1 MARVYVASSWR
12 NQYFPEVVKRLREA
26 GHEVYDFRNPPH
38 GGAGFHWTD
47 IDPNAPDW
55 TYAQYAEGLHHPLAE
70 RQFQADIDALTWAD
84 TCVLVLKNCNPR
96 LRTRAPIPP
105 RGNTGPFRPLN
116 ADSRP
121 SRGKSNP
128 FRPSSVSSVNSCTS
142 SSTASRAVWRSWWK
156 NCNRIGLNINHIGIG
171 LWHRSRMKNSIRP

>member
-47 IDPNAPDW
+47 IDPNAPAW

-84 TCVLVLKNCNPR
+84 TCVLVLPCGRSAHTEAGWMAGAGKRVLAYLPEMVEPELMYKLFDGVAGSLEELVEKLYLDR
-96 LRTRAPIPP
+96 DVQFLRP
-105 RGNTGPFRPLN
+105 
-116 ADSRP
+116 
-121 SRGKSNP
+121 
-128 FRPSSVSSVNSCTS
+128 
-142 SSTASRAVWRSWWK
+142 
-156 NCNRIGLNINHIGIG
+156 GL
-171 LWHRSRMKNSIRP
+171 SE

>member
-1 MARVYVASSWR
+1 MARIYVASSWR

-47 IDPNAPDW
+47 IDPDAPNW

-84 TCVLVLKNCNPR
+84 TCVLVLPCGRSAHTEAGWMAGAGKRVLAYIPEMVEPELMYKLFDGVAGSLEELVEKLQQDKN
-96 LRTRAPIPP
+96 
-105 RGNTGPFRPLN
+105 
-116 ADSRP
+116 
-121 SRGKSNP
+121 
-128 FRPSSVSSVNSCTS
+128 
-142 SSTASRAVWRSWWK
+142 
-156 NCNRIGLNINHIGIG
+156 
-171 LWHRSRMKNSIRP
+171 